1 MILFSVQLFHQAH
14 CSCSFLHRHVS
25 LFPSLSKLVATLHP
39 EQLFELQCF
48 LERLPASFNA
58 ENQYDRCL
66 FQNVN
71 TFIITNQTPISRLA

>member
-14 CSCSFLHRHVS
+14 CSCSLLHRRVS
-25 LFPSLSKLVATLHP
+25 LFPSLTNLAATLHP
-39 EQLFELQCF
+39 EQLCELQCF

-58 ENQYDRCL
+58 ENQHDRRL